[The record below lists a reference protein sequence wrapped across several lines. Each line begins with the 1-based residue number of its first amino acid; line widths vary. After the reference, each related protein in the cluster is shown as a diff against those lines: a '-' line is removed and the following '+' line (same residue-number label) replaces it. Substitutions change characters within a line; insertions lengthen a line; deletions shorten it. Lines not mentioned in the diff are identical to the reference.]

1 MKKKAILSLLLAA
14 VLFAG
19 SVFTGSAAIRGDVDG
34 DGKVTAAD
42 ARAALRFSVR
52 LETPTAAQK
61 QAADMD
67 ADGIITASDARTI
80 LRMAVNL
87 GSTFDSL
94 LYQTAHQYYYK
105 KFNEIHPNFTLMER
119 ALDAV
124 SDWCCYYSLHDV
136 YIPVRRQLG
145 YSEET
150 ISHVAPSSY
159 SKDKLSKALSNTV
172 KMPISKALVF
182 SGMSVYVPSLVL
194 DYYREHPQYAKTYIF
209 WEYYDDVITKQLVEP
224 TFNPTSYRPQVGD
237 FVFMSNKERTYVEVN
252 GEMVPTVDHIAQ
264 IIKVNADGTFLCTEG
279 SIIQSGEDGKAR
291 VRERWYS
298 YDPGKQTYVF
308 QRNPIVNVLAICRP
322 ILSE

>member
-19 SVFTGSAAIRGDVDG
+19 SMFTGSAAIRGDVDG
-34 DGKVTAAD
+34 DGKITAAD

-87 GSTFDSL
+87 GSTFDTL
-94 LYQTAHQYYYK
+94 LYQTAHKYYYK
-105 KFNEIHPNFTLMER
+105 TFKEIHPSFTLMES

-124 SDWCCYYSLHDV
+124 SDWCCYYTLHDV
-136 YIPVRRQLG
+136 YIPVLKQLG
-145 YSEET
+145 YSDET

-159 SKDKLSKALSNTV
+159 SRDKLSKALSNTV
-172 KMPISKALVF
+172 KMPISKVLVF
-182 SGMSVYVPSLVL
+182 SGLPVYVPSLVL
-194 DYYREHPQYAKTYIF
+194 DYYREHPQYATSYIF
-209 WEYYDDVITKQLVEP
+209 WEYYDDVITKQIVEP
-224 TFNPTSYRPQVGD
+224 TGNRYTYKPQVGD

-252 GEMVPTVDHIAQ
+252 GEMFPTVDHIAQ

-291 VRERWYS
+291 VRERTYQYS
-298 YDPGKQTYVF
+298 LTKRTYVF